1 LDGSPAGGRQIVA
14 APGLLLKDWGE
25 DTAVVYAPS
34 AAQTHWISAEAAGL
48 LRALSD
54 GAAPGALL
62 DDADPTL
69 LDGLLRVGLLQR
81 TR

>member
-1 LDGSPAGGRQIVA
+1 MDGSEAGGRRIVA

-34 AAQTHWISAEAAGL
+34 AAQTHWISAEAADL
-48 LRALSD
+48 LRALAA
-54 GAAPGALL
+54 GTAPGPLL
-62 DDADPTL
+62 DAADPAL

-81 TR
+81 TP